1 MILNRL
7 EFVLMNNPVRAL
19 AEVCRVLKPGGRF
32 YAEEVLR
39 DLIDPRPCRA
49 LFKHPSENRFDH
61 GEFIE
66 GLGQAGFRI
75 LRTRQW
81 RNRVGWYIAEKKFT

>member
-81 RNRVGWYIAEKKFT
+81 RNRVGWYIAEKL